1 MIFLISASARG
12 EECAAALERATGE
25 RVGVVPTL
33 RGGNLESASSPGL
46 ADGTRAL
53 VIDEAFLDLWP
64 GAEDELLSLA
74 GEAPPI
80 FVNMAI
86 SGISRIAKNVR
97 QALQRH
103 DRQQLSAMLAA
114 ESMLRSEL
122 NGALTGILLNSQ
134 LALQTPALPERA
146 AAKMQEVYGLALSLQ
161 ARLQHR
167 EQPSLR
173 KRSHAAAAAKS
184 F

>member
-1 MIFLISASARG
+1 MIFLITASARG
-12 EECAAALERATGE
+12 EECAVALERATGE
-25 RVGVVPTL
+25 RVSVVPTL
-33 RGGNLESASSPGL
+33 RGGNFGSTNSSGL
-46 ADGTRAL
+46 ADGARAI
-53 VIDEAFLDLWP
+53 VIDEAFIDLRP
-64 GAEDELLSLA
+64 GVEDELLALA

-86 SGISRIAKNVR
+86 SGISRIVQNVR

-134 LALQTPALPERA
+134 LALQTPALPEGA
-146 AAKMQEVYGLALSLQ
+146 AAKMRDVYGLAVDLK

-167 EQPSLR
+167 EQPSAR
-173 KRSHAAAAAKS
+173 KRSHAAVAAKS
-184 F
+184 Y